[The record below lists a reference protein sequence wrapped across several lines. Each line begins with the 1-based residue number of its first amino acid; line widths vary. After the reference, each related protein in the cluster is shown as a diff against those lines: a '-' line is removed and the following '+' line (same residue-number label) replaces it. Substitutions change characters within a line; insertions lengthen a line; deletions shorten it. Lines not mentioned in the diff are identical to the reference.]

1 MKEEEKERKL
11 ETKIDLNRKM
21 KYKEEDFKILDLI
34 ILIRVVYYTENNDIF
49 QRYYSINRNE
59 NFCSSCF
66 IFENLLFLL
75 REF

>member
-49 QRYYSINRNE
+49 
-59 NFCSSCF
+59 
-66 IFENLLFLL
+66 
-75 REF
+75 